1 MSDLRFVRYPYCQ
14 KVLPLVY
21 DDSLSYYE
29 SICKLVKK
37 MNEIIDEL
45 NNIDIDNILNRVDEE
60 IDKELE
66 DLYQQMDNLSATV
79 GGVMDNVDN
88 ALELY
93 HNQVVRELNATTA
106 NLTVFVNNQLSVI
119 KKYVDSQDD
128 AIMSELRYQI
138 ELLKNSIP
146 DLTTVYVRSPYTGK
160 IITIQEAIDE
170 LWDNLRVYALT
181 ADEYDTQRWTAE
193 EYDGFKLTA
202 YQYDYYA
209 KQFIYKNPEMYMFS
223 PFTGQYVFYQEVI
236 MRLVELHRTNALTA
250 TEYDEL
256 ALTATAYDG
265 KDVTAYNYD
274 WNGYSLL
281 TGQQPVVSGNVVLD
295 PNSNGLTAYEQSKLA
310 IKQ

>member
-1 MSDLRFVRYPYCQ
+1 MNGGLKYVRYPYCQ

-37 MNEIIDEL
+37 MNEIIDEV
-45 NNIDIDNILNRVDEE
+45 NSIDVDNILNRVDEE
-60 IDKELE
+60 IEKELE
-66 DLYQQMDNLSATV
+66 DLYKQMDNLSNTV
-79 GGVMDNVDN
+79 GGVMNNVDN

-93 HNQVVRELNATTA
+93 HNKVIRELNSTTA
-106 NLTVFVNNQLSVI
+106 NLTLFVNNQLNVI
-119 KKYVDSQDD
+119 KKYVDSQDN

-170 LWDNLRVYALT
+170 LWNNLRVYALT
-181 ADEYDTQRWTAE
+181 ADEYDAQMWTAE

-209 KQFIYKNPEMYMFS
+209 KEFIYKNPELYMFS
-223 PFTGQYVFYQEVI
+223 PFTGEYVFYQDVI
-236 MRLVELHRTNALTA
+236 MKLVELHRTNALTA
-250 TEYDEL
+250 TEYDGL
-256 ALTATAYDG
+256 ALTATTYDG
-265 KDVTAYNYD
+265 KDITAYTYD
-274 WNGYSLL
+274 WNGK
-281 TGQQPVVSGNVVLD
+281 NI
-295 PNSNGLTAYEQSKLA
+295 A
-310 IKQ
+310 